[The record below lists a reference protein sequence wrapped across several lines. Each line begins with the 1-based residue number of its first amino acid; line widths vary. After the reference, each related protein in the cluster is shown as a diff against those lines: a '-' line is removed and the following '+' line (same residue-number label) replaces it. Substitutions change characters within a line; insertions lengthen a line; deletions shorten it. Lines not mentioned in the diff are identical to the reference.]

1 METLACAIRLNTI
14 LPPELQARYQN
25 PDTIRRVL
33 RQARTIAIVGASTDS
48 YKASHMVMS
57 YLQSEGYRCIPVNP
71 NAEMI
76 LGERCYPDVAS
87 IPDPVDVVDIFRP
100 AQECPAIVEQAI
112 AKGAWMRLVPA
123 AHRELGSG
131 GTRRASRANRDYGSL
146 YQDGTRPLRGQP
158 ALGGYEYRTH
168 HRPQDAPLVLSRKVG
183 YTCSETPVALRSLNS
198 QGRVARVRW
207 MDESI
212 EFEALVATYER
223 RIYNLLLR
231 MVNDPEDAADLTQE
245 TFYRAF
251 RAFDR
256 FRGDAQPYT
265 WLYRIAVNLANDH
278 LEKRAR
284 IRKREVELA
293 ALEFTDDGEPTGW
306 DPPDTGL
313 TPEEHLLQQELIEKV
328 RALIQQMPP
337 DYREIILLREYEEM
351 SYEEM
356 AEVLGITLEAVRS
369 RLARARAWLRMRLA
383 PYMQEEEH

>member
-1 METLACAIRLNTI
+1 MEPLVCAIRLNTI
-14 LPPELQARYQN
+14 LPPELQARYQD
-25 PDTIRRVL
+25 PDVIRRVL

-57 YLQSEGYRCIPVNP
+57 YLQAEGYRCIPVNP
-71 NAEMI
+71 NADAI

-87 IPDPVDVVDIFRP
+87 IPDAIDVVDIFRP
-100 AQECPAIVEQAI
+100 AHECPAIVEQAI
-112 AKGAWMRLVPA
+112 AKGAGCVWFQLRIVNLEA
-123 AHRELGSG
+123 AERAEQAGLTVIMDRCIKM
-131 GTRRASRANRDYGSL
+131 GTWAV
-146 YQDGTRPLRGQP
+146 RGQP
-158 ALGGYEYRTH
+158 ALGRHEYRNYH
-168 HRPQDAPLVLSRKVG
+168 CPQDAPLVLARKVG
-183 YTCSETPVALRSLNS
+183 YTASETPAALKSLNS
-198 QGRVARVRW
+198 QGRAARMRW
-207 MDESI
+207 MDETI
-212 EFEALVATYER
+212 EFEALVAAYER

-251 RAFDR
+251 RAFHR
-256 FRGDAQPYT
+256 FRGDSQPYT

-306 DPPDTGL
+306 DPPDPAP

-356 AEVLGITLEAVRS
+356 AEALGITLEAVRS

-383 PYMQEEEH
+383 PYMQEEER

>member
-1 METLACAIRLNTI
+1 
-14 LPPELQARYQN
+14 
-25 PDTIRRVL
+25 
-33 RQARTIAIVGASTDS
+33 
-48 YKASHMVMS
+48 
-57 YLQSEGYRCIPVNP
+57 
-71 NAEMI
+71 
-76 LGERCYPDVAS
+76 
-87 IPDPVDVVDIFRP
+87 
-100 AQECPAIVEQAI
+100 
-112 AKGAWMRLVPA
+112 
-123 AHRELGSG
+123 
-131 GTRRASRANRDYGSL
+131 
-146 YQDGTRPLRGQP
+146 
-158 ALGGYEYRTH
+158 
-168 HRPQDAPLVLSRKVG
+168 
-183 YTCSETPVALRSLNS
+183 
-198 QGRVARVRW
+198 

-278 LEKRAR
+278 LEKARPHPQTRGGVSRAGVHR
-284 IRKREVELA
+284 RRRANRLGPARHGTDARRTPAAAGTRREGARVDS
-293 ALEFTDDGEPTGW
+293 TD
-306 DPPDTGL
+306 
-313 TPEEHLLQQELIEKV
+313 
-328 RALIQQMPP
+328 AP

-369 RLARARAWLRMRLA
+369 RLARARAWLRMHLA

>member
-1 METLACAIRLNTI
+1 
-14 LPPELQARYQN
+14 
-25 PDTIRRVL
+25 
-33 RQARTIAIVGASTDS
+33 
-48 YKASHMVMS
+48 
-57 YLQSEGYRCIPVNP
+57 
-71 NAEMI
+71 
-76 LGERCYPDVAS
+76 
-87 IPDPVDVVDIFRP
+87 
-100 AQECPAIVEQAI
+100 
-112 AKGAWMRLVPA
+112 
-123 AHRELGSG
+123 
-131 GTRRASRANRDYGSL
+131 
-146 YQDGTRPLRGQP
+146 
-158 ALGGYEYRTH
+158 
-168 HRPQDAPLVLSRKVG
+168 
-183 YTCSETPVALRSLNS
+183 
-198 QGRVARVRW
+198 

-256 FRGDAQPYT
+256 FRGDSQPYT

-278 LEKRAR
+278 LEMRAR

-306 DPPDTGL
+306 DPPDTAP

-328 RALIQQMPP
+328 RTLIQQMPP

-356 AEVLGITLEAVRS
+356 AEALGITLEAVRS

-383 PYMQEEEH
+383 PYMQEEER